1 MGERELERKPTF
13 PTPSIQAANRGIF
26 KPCCRHKARRHS
38 RSLTSALE
46 RGVQGIPSHGREA
59 RGWAL
64 TQSPLAG
71 ALVSCRTHPPGFQP
85 RQGNFLEPCNHHHL
99 AASFQRRMAGAWVL
113 PGLRH
118 PPPVQPLLCS
128 CRSRGPRMWRGT
140 RITPRVRSSEGPR
153 ARVSAEALPTLAVR
167 APAAEPPSR
176 PGLGAMARARPLAGA
191 RGGPGPPAAASG
203 DSSWQIRGIRQE

>member
-113 PGLRH
+113 PGSRH
-118 PPPVQPLLCS
+118 PPPCS
-128 CRSRGPRMWRGT
+128 PYSVVAAPGDPGCGGGHGLHLGSGA
-140 RITPRVRSSEGPR
+140 
-153 ARVSAEALPTLAVR
+153 ARVPELASVRRPCRPWLSAPQQLSPPLGLGSEPWPER
-167 APAAEPPSR
+167 AP
-176 PGLGAMARARPLAGA
+176 
-191 RGGPGPPAAASG
+191 
-203 DSSWQIRGIRQE
+203 